1 MSSSGFHP
9 GPFRYLDVYGA
20 DKFVE
25 RMQRLQETVGG
36 ERFQP
41 CQMLLDFAKDP
52 SKKFHKRW
60 WIVKMCHLSMK
71 CWGQSTVKT
80 SRMVH
85 SFYGSSYQKDV
96 DFKMMSFVAMLT

>member
-1 MSSSGFHP
+1 MRFSGFRP

-20 DKFVE
+20 EKFVE

-52 SKKFHKRW
+52 SKKFHKR
-60 WIVKMCHLSMK
+60 
-71 CWGQSTVKT
+71 
-80 SRMVH
+80 
-85 SFYGSSYQKDV
+85 
-96 DFKMMSFVAMLT
+96 